1 MEVTIP
7 MSLPDA
13 QLVINSLLQWG
24 QASQSGPSQR
34 LPPGR
39 PEGVAAAI
47 GGTALIIELQGHGQ
61 ELLTHKKQII
71 INMYL
76 HLTLLPR
83 I

>member
-34 LPPGR
+34 LPG

-47 GGTALIIELQGHGQ
+47 GGTALIIKLQGHGQ
-61 ELLTHKKQII
+61 ELLTHTKQII